1 MRLAYLDC
9 FSGISGDMAL
19 GALVH
24 AGADL
29 DAVVAELDTLP
40 IDCFLVERE
49 EVEDHGIRAT
59 RIHVKVRPQGVIRTY
74 SSVRQMLEES
84 SLPPGPRRMA
94 GRVFHR
100 LADGEKRLG
109 EGLRSAVRHLGLVRF
124 DAFEDMGGR
133 LSFSAALLDDN
144 GDGIV
149 ITSINGRQDTRCY
162 AKTVQRGTSIHNLSD
177 EEEQAIREAM
187 TGRRATSAAR

>member
-1 MRLAYLDC
+1 MHLSNTVL
-9 FSGISGDMAL
+9 S
-19 GALVH
+19 ALVIAAMAVAALSFAYAFALAARLRRPMGPSDAPIEEH
-24 AGADL
+24 LGVVTEAQGRSIQRL
-29 DAVVAELDTLP
+29 EGAVV
-40 IDCFLVERE
+40 
-49 EVEDHGIRAT
+49 
-59 RIHVKVRPQGVIRTY
+59 Q
-74 SSVRQMLEES
+74 
-84 SLPPGPRRMA
+84 
-94 GRVFHR
+94 
-100 LADGEKRLG
+100 LADGEKHLG
-109 EGLRSAVRHLGLVRF
+109 ESLRSAVRHVGLVRF

-187 TGRRATSAAR
+187 SGRRAASATR